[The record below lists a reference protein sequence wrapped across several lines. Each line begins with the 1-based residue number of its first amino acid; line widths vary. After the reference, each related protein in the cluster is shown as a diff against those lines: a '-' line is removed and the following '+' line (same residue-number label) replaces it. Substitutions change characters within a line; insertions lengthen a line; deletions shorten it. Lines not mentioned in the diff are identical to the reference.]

1 MVAKITSG
9 KSLYGVLAYNKI
21 KVNDSKGRVI
31 FCNDMIV
38 PEDPAQIDIKSCMRS
53 FEPYLNANR
62 NTKKPI
68 FHVSLNPSP
77 EDVLSDAELHS
88 IAQRYMQEMGYD

>member
-38 PEDPAQIDIKSCMRS
+38 PEDPHK
-53 FEPYLNANR
+53 
-62 NTKKPI
+62 
-68 FHVSLNPSP
+68 
-77 EDVLSDAELHS
+77 
-88 IAQRYMQEMGYD
+88 